1 MQFLQQALVIREKL
15 MQVQENLDQQILAIL
30 ISCLDPNKALEII
43 HQDYNVQ
50 VVELHLRFFNQEP
63 LLNHSKFWT
72 MEAKWIRSPT

>member
-15 MQVQENLDQQILAIL
+15 MRVQENLDQQILAIL

-63 LLNHSKFWT
+63 LSNHSKSLT
-72 MEAKWIRSPT
+72 MEAK